1 MSEKEIMNETM
12 EGSYAIS
19 EVGSSRSTM
28 IKIAGA
34 GILVAVVVGGVMY
47 FRNKKKANQ
56 MIEVEEIH
64 TKNSN
69 KSEK

>member
-19 EVGSSRSTM
+19 EVGSSKSTM

-34 GILVAVVVGGVMY
+34 GILVAVIVGGVMY

-64 TKNSN
+64 TKNSS

>member
-28 IKIAGA
+28 LKFA
-34 GILVAVVVGGVMY
+34 GIGLVVAIVAGGVMY
-47 FRNKKKANQ
+47 YRKKRKANQ
-56 MIEVEEIH
+56 MIDVEEVH
-64 TKNSN
+64 TKNSS